1 MLIKTMSC
9 SVSWCRW
16 VTMQRKSMTSES
28 WLRGDITPTGHHSM
42 VTPVPVSR
50 GVSVNSAHLAT
61 FWKLLKSSQRSW
73 QNWPKSVKKKSKH
86 MAKLSKSRQQWA
98 VMALGRSWWCH
109 RKEGMRNASGCVPLW
124 SLAPAGEEEERG
136 LASAKHCQASIENT
150 ISYPLP
156 SHTPATTASSSSVQI
171 WRKIKFWI
179 LNSDLHVHFASDVRL
194 CILSEMSECI
204 MTPSILL
211 E

>member
-1 MLIKTMSC
+1 MIFGFILESLSWFGVKSSGKLLRQHCHCSGRGTRSLLLRPQPCTRAETWTYIPPDLPLHTYLPPPDVLMLIKTMSC

-73 QNWPKSVKKKSKH
+73 QNWPKSVKKK
-86 MAKLSKSRQQWA
+86 
-98 VMALGRSWWCH
+98 V
-109 RKEGMRNASGCVPLW
+109 
-124 SLAPAGEEEERG
+124 
-136 LASAKHCQASIENT
+136 
-150 ISYPLP
+150 
-156 SHTPATTASSSSVQI
+156 
-171 WRKIKFWI
+171 
-179 LNSDLHVHFASDVRL
+179 
-194 CILSEMSECI
+194 
-204 MTPSILL
+204 
-211 E
+211 